1 MEEALQV
8 GRESK
13 YDHKPVQTSS
23 GLKVYTLKVT
33 SKGKHCLKGSDKG
46 FVVHRYCPPLVNG
59 IVVPFPGMLY
69 VYLVMHTDCP
79 IQDQTIGPFGS

>member
-13 YDHKPVQTSS
+13 YVHKPAQTSS

-46 FVVHRYCPPLVNG
+46 FVVHRYCPPLVDG
-59 IVVPFPGMLY
+59 IVVFFLY
-69 VYLVMHTDCP
+69 IYLMMHTDCP
-79 IQDQTIGPFGS
+79 IQDQTIRPFGS